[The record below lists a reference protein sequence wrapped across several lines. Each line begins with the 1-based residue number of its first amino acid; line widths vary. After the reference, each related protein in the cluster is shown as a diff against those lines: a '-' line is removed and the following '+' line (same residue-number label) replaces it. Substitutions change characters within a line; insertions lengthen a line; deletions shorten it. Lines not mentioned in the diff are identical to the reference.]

1 VNIQQKTIIREQD
14 GKQNKS
20 SYKVINFD
28 NTPDGRFLVKSKDKN
43 ILAEVVLPSINR
55 GVG

>member
-1 VNIQQKTIIREQD
+1 VNIQQRTIIREQD

-28 NTPDGRFLVKSKDKN
+28 NTPDGRILVKSKDKN